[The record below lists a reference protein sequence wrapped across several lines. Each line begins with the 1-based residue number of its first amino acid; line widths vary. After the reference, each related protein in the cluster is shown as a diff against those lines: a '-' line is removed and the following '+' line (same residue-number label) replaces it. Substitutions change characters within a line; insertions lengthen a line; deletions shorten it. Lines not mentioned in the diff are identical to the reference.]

1 MKKVKINKEGFLE
14 SIYIY
19 DATIE
24 VEVDDELYETL
35 MCCKIGKN
43 WKQEDGEFHMVELLD
58 EQVIRER
65 REVECF
71 NLIDNRSPLWWS
83 HLSEE
88 RRKELDAWYEAWLV
102 ATETKII
109 PEKPTWLN

>member
-1 MKKVKINKEGFLE
+1 MKKVKINKDGFLE
-14 SIYIY
+14 SIYIN

-24 VEVDDELYETL
+24 IEVDDELYETL

-71 NLIDNRSPLWWS
+71 NLIDNRSPFWWS
-83 HLSEE
+83 RLSEE
-88 RRKELDAWYEAWLV
+88 RRKELDAWYEAWLNV
-102 ATETKII
+102 TETKVI
-109 PEKPTWLN
+109 PEKPSWL